1 MASIE
6 QRRGKFLVRWR
17 DPDGE
22 TRSRVCPDEKT
33 AWRVKLDIERA
44 VAEGKRWQPRDARPE
59 PELVEILEAYSRRCA
74 RVLAEGTALRYAQT
88 MDVFVRWL
96 RERHGARAKLTG
108 SLLSSKLLE
117 EFFEY
122 LGSTGLHGRARGL
135 DTRRKNVEVIQ
146 LAWKFAANS
155 DAYADFVPPPRA
167 IEMPRSPA
175 QVPVAPRWAEI
186 DAFVWRLTD
195 WNQQVAIL
203 MRFTGLRVAQ
213 TTFLTWPDVDL
224 ARGSLIV
231 RGELGKSKQE
241 KRGRV
246 VPISPHLVEILQA
259 WGPKPAGYLV
269 EAARARGGDRERMV
283 RQRAMRQAWADI
295 EAREDIWRGR
305 PSHAI
310 RKGFISGLKRAG
322 ADDEAVEYLVG
333 HSLHLRGVYNDP
345 DALPL
350 RDAVALV
357 PPLSPPPE
365 GAPEAAT
372 ALWSQLKVSRTPV
385 VPVEDEESEEKV
397 VRLADVVLRN
407 RNRPKR

>member
-6 QRRGKFLVRWR
+6 QRRGKFFVRWR
-17 DPDGE
+17 DPDGGP
-22 TRSRVCPDEKT
+22 RSRTCPDEKT
-33 AWRVKLDIERA
+33 AWKIKLDIERA

-59 PELVEILEAYSRRCA
+59 PDLVEILESYSRRCA

-88 MDVFVRWL
+88 QDVFVRWL
-96 RERHGARAKLTG
+96 RVRYGARVKLTG

-117 EFFEY
+117 EFFGY

-155 DAYADFVPPPRA
+155 DEYADFVPPPRT

-175 QVPVAPRWAEI
+175 QVPVAPRWAEV
-186 DAFVWRLTD
+186 DAFVWRLTS
-195 WNQQVAIL
+195 WNQQVALL

-224 ARGSLIV
+224 DRASLII

-246 VPISPHLVEILQA
+246 VPISPHLVEILRA
-259 WGPKPAGYLV
+259 WGPQKAGYIV
-269 EAARARGGDRERMV
+269 DAAGARGGDRERMV
-283 RQRAMRQAWADI
+283 RQKAMRKAWADI

-310 RKGFISGLKRAG
+310 RKGFISELKRAG

-333 HSLHLRGVYNDP
+333 HSLRLRGVYNDP

-357 PPLSPPPE
+357 PPLSPPPST
-365 GAPEAAT
+365 APAAGT
-372 ALWSQLKVSRTPV
+372 ALWSLLRASRTAD
-385 VPVEDEESEEKV
+385 VEAESDEKV

-407 RNRPKR
+407 RNRPNR